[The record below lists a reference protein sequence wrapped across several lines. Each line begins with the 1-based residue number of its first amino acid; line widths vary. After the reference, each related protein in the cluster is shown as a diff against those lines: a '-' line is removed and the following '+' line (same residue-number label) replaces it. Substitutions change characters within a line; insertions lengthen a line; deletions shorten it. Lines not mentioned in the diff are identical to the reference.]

1 MANTYTQIYIQFVFA
16 PKYRTALIQ
25 PKWEDELYMYIT
37 GIVQKNKHKMISING
52 VADHIHLLVG
62 LHTDQSIAD
71 LMHIVKANS
80 TKWINERRFLQTR
93 FEWQT
98 GYGGFSYSR
107 SQLSRVSSY
116 IENQKSHH
124 LNQTFKDEYT
134 KFLNN
139 YEVEFDDRYIFVNPI

>member
-80 TKWINERRFLQTR
+80 IKWINERRFLQTR